1 MSFSPRPDEIEEV
14 HTHVFTGFADA
25 QQDKIVADAFL
36 RSDPPDDVSKGCEG
50 LDGMLGIVIVP
61 RYSVEPQER
70 KELIAILL
78 QPLFELFL
86 PPRSAR
92 ARARSAGRNRS
103 TAERCR
109 RKKAAFESESINGFH
124 HGLHQN
130 RESQSKPPQ
139 FFVVRVLQ
147 RVIV

>member
-1 MSFSPRPDEIEEV
+1 MNVFLPRPDEIEEV

-25 QQDKIVADAFL
+25 EQDKIVADAFL

-78 QPLFELFL
+78 QPLFELFCHLAPPGHVLDL
-86 PPRSAR
+86 PV
-92 ARARSAGRNRS
+92 
-103 TAERCR
+103 
-109 RKKAAFESESINGFH
+109 ESIH
-124 HGLHQN
+124 S
-130 RESQSKPPQ
+130 RKMPP
-139 FFVVRVLQ
+139 
-147 RVIV
+147 